1 MRILVF
7 PPPLQIC
14 SDNLISSRCRNFRGC
29 HPCFFGNNDIHR
41 RKYIKILTPPFHQ
54 ASDDMDFENCSMKH
68 EGGGAIDDDDVDND
82 VDDDND
88 DNVDKDYDDDYD
100 ADDDNDD
107 DDDVDWCVRA
117 SG

>member
-7 PPPLQIC
+7 PPLLQIC

-29 HPCFFGNNDIHR
+29 HPSSDIHR
-41 RKYIKILTPPFHQ
+41 RQYIKILTPPFHH
-54 ASDDMDFENCSMKH
+54 ASDDIDFENCSMKH
-68 EGGGAIDDDDVDND
+68 EGGGPNDDDDVEND
-82 VDDDND
+82 VDTDVDHDDDDDGND
-88 DNVDKDYDDDYD
+88 DVD
-100 ADDDNDD
+100 N

>member
-1 MRILVF
+1 MLICLMRILVF

-29 HPCFFGNNDIHR
+29 HPSSDIHR
-41 RKYIKILTPPFHQ
+41 RQYIKILTPPFHH
-54 ASDDMDFENCSMKH
+54 ASDDIDFENCSMKH
-68 EGGGAIDDDDVDND
+68 EGGGPNDDDDVENDVDND
-82 VDDDND
+82 VDDD
-88 DNVDKDYDDDYD
+88 DDDD
-100 ADDDNDD
+100 GNNDVEN

>member
-1 MRILVF
+1 M
-7 PPPLQIC
+7 
-14 SDNLISSRCRNFRGC
+14 
-29 HPCFFGNNDIHR
+29 
-41 RKYIKILTPPFHQ
+41 KILTPPFHQ

-82 VDDDND
+82 VDDDN
-88 DNVDKDYDDDYD
+88 VDKDYDDDYD